1 CLFAFIRKKKKYW
14 QQKASPTLDIIEP
27 IFTPLNNGAPL
38 GASFLHYDFPAI
50 NTVAIYC
57 DLSIIPAEYLLIL
70 MKKQN
75 RE

>member
-1 CLFAFIRKKKKYW
+1 IRFHKSIIKEK
-14 QQKASPTLDIIEP
+14 TVDIIHKMD
-27 IFTPLNNGAPL
+27 FVYSLGAPL

>member
-1 CLFAFIRKKKKYW
+1 KKKKYW